1 MHDLQERF
9 MGGER
14 GAEGDE
20 DGQEKGKEAERGE
33 GKGKG
38 KRGRG
43 REGKWESGKGRCA
56 VSGRRVLGG
65 VGGLRRVLV

>member
-1 MHDLQERF
+1 MAGVEEAKDDIDEKEE
-9 MGGER
+9 GKE
-14 GAEGDE
+14 GAEG
-20 DGQEKGKEAERGE
+20 

-38 KRGRG
+38 KGKG
-43 REGKWESGKGRCA
+43 REGKWESGIGRCA